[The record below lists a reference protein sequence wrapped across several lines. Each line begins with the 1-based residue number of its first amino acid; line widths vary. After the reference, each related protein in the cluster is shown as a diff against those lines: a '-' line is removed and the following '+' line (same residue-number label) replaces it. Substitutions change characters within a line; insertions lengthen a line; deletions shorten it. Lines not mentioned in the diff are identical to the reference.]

1 MLALRPPHSTA
12 ALRAFALVAPLALT
26 ACASYLDARAEGA
39 LRDALVRVVGPAESY
54 EVRVSGASL
63 DGSRFERVR
72 FVGRRIARAGA
83 PVVDR
88 LELDLQG
95 VVVDRR
101 EKALTAV
108 AATHAELRLRG
119 VDLAAYLRGSGWI
132 ADPSVVFSAPDRIAI
147 AGTPR
152 LAGIA
157 LAIGDGA
164 EFAGPPVR
172 VGIAAAPRR
181 RPRPDRL
188 VECRAARCAPSS
200 SARSIRYSTC
210 RRIRC
215 RRRSTPSMPAS
226 TACASSARAAACRRR
241 RRSAGVVR
249 YSAATTIIC
258 TRSMPL

>member
-1 MLALRPPHSTA
+1 VTRARFLTGFA
-12 ALRAFALVAPLALT
+12 ALATLVLAS
-26 ACASYLDARAEGA
+26 CATYLDARAEAA

-54 EVRVSGASL
+54 DVQVFGASL

-72 FVGRRIARAGA
+72 FVGRRIARTSA

-88 LELDLQG
+88 LELDLRG

-108 AATHAELRLRG
+108 EATHAELRLRG
-119 VDLAAYLRGSGWI
+119 ADLAEYLRQRGWI

-164 EFAGPPVR
+164 EFQGRVFASGSQLRLGVDRVRIGPST
-172 VGIAAAPRR
+172 AAPLLRAVIER
-181 RPRPDRL
+181 AINPLLDVSAYPLPARIDAVDAGDDGLRIVASGSRL
-188 VECRAARCAPSS
+188 PAQAP
-200 SARSIRYSTC
+200 
-210 RRIRC
+210 
-215 RRRSTPSMPAS
+215 
-226 TACASSARAAACRRR
+226 
-241 RRSAGVVR
+241 
-249 YSAATTIIC
+249 
-258 TRSMPL
+258 

>member
-1 MLALRPPHSTA
+1 MQALRPRHSTA
-12 ALRAFALVAPLALT
+12 AWHAFALVAPLALT

-54 EVRVSGASL
+54 EVRVAGASL

-119 VDLAAYLRGSGWI
+119 ADLAAYLRGSGWI

-164 EFAGPPVR
+164 EFEGRLFASGSQLRLAVDRVR
-172 VGIAAAPRR
+172 IG
-181 RPRPDRL
+181 
-188 VECRAARCAPSS
+188 SS
-200 SARSIRYSTC
+200 SAAPLLRAVIERAINPVLDVSAYPLPAQIDAVDAGDDAL
-210 RRIRC
+210 RIV
-215 RRRSTPSMPAS
+215 AS
-226 TACASSARAAACRRR
+226 GSRLP
-241 RRSAGVVR
+241 GQ
-249 YSAATTIIC
+249 
-258 TRSMPL
+258 PP

>member
-1 MLALRPPHSTA
+1 VVAAPGLPHPHRSLLPIFRAVVSRSRFLA
-12 ALRAFALVAPLALT
+12 AFALFATLVLT
-26 ACASYLDARAEGA
+26 ACATYIDSRAEAA
-39 LRDALVRVVGPAESY
+39 LREALVRVVGPAESY
-54 EVRVSGASL
+54 DVRVVGASS

-119 VDLAAYLRGSGWI
+119 ADLAEYLRSSGWI

-147 AGTPR
+147 TGTPR

-157 LAIGDGA
+157 IAIGDGA
-164 EFAGPPVR
+164 EFQGRVVASGSQLRLGVDRVR
-172 VGIAAAPRR
+172 IG
-181 RPRPDRL
+181 
-188 VECRAARCAPSS
+188 
-200 SARSIRYSTC
+200 
-210 RRIRC
+210 
-215 RRRSTPSMPAS
+215 AS
-226 TACASSARAAACRRR
+226 TVVPLLLVVIERAINPLLDVSAYPLPARIDAVDAGDDGLRIVASGSRLPAQA
-241 RRSAGVVR
+241 
-249 YSAATTIIC
+249 
-258 TRSMPL
+258 P